1 MTNWSFW
8 NNFNKPSRK
17 TKYQSRLQIL
27 LWDGSQ
33 LEKSFHT
40 KEYQT
45 HSSTGRV
52 KFTQSKLSRWNYFII
67 TLCYICFKAIEHFK
81 RKGTKISTCTLQYP
95 WMSVTNFK
103 NEQRKKT
110 MKLISNGPRGGL
122 QIVAGWEFTSVRVS
136 YHV

>member
-1 MTNWSFW
+1 MTNSSFW

-27 LWDGSQ
+27 LWDGPQ

-45 HSSTGRV
+45 HSCTGRV
-52 KFTQSKLSRWNYFII
+52 KFTQFKLSRWNTLSSYYI
-67 TLCYICFKAIEHFK
+67 TFVSRLLSILKEKEQKSVHVHYNIPECQLHALK
-81 RKGTKISTCTLQYP
+81 RKK
-95 WMSVTNFK
+95 
-103 NEQRKKT
+103 RKKNNEVDFWWA
-110 MKLISNGPRGGL
+110 KGGL
-122 QIVAGWEFTSVRVS
+122 QIVKGREFTSVRVS